1 MQMYNPFTGE
11 PQGMNQNMID
21 ALSVVSFLI
30 GIANYNENL
39 SQSDKDDLMAK
50 LDDQT
55 NSILGRLENEV
66 KKQNEML
73 EYIIELLEGV
83 RNESDNKL

>member
-1 MQMYNPFTGE
+1 
-11 PQGMNQNMID
+11 
-21 ALSVVSFLI
+21 
-30 GIANYNENL
+30 
-39 SQSDKDDLMAK
+39 MAK

-66 KKQNEML
+66 EKQNEML
-73 EYIIELLEGV
+73 KYIIELLEGV

>member
-11 PQGMNQNMID
+11 SQGMNQNMLG

-39 SQSDKDDLMAK
+39 S
-50 LDDQT
+50 
-55 NSILGRLENEV
+55 
-66 KKQNEML
+66 
-73 EYIIELLEGV
+73 
-83 RNESDNKL
+83 